1 MLSVEVENTLMNKP
15 GDLISLNISLNKAGN
30 RKRGRPKR
38 PATATSEMSETNFF
52 NISASSLTSKW
63 VGDSEKMVKTLFAVA
78 KYIQPTVIFIDEIDS
93 LLTARSDNDSD
104 SIRRL
109 KTEFLIQFD
118 GAATSSEDKV
128 TIIGATNLPQSK

>member
-1 MLSVEVENTLMNKP
+1 MP
-15 GDLISLNISLNKAGN
+15 D
-30 RKRGRPKR
+30 
-38 PATATSEMSETNFF
+38 TNFF

-118 GAATSSEDKV
+118 GAATSTEDKV
-128 TIIGATNLPQSK
+128 TIIGATNLPQSKFLLSKTGNPRPIGDVFLRV

>member
-1 MLSVEVENTLMNKP
+1 MP
-15 GDLISLNISLNKAGN
+15 D
-30 RKRGRPKR
+30 
-38 PATATSEMSETNFF
+38 TNFF

-118 GAATSSEDKV
+118 GAATSAQDKV
-128 TIIGATNLPQSK
+128 TIIGATNLPQSKFLLRPTGQGLLTRFSYESNLGYYSRIG